1 MADSKSFLH
10 NWCAKQKINPPH
22 FDVRPTGKIAL
33 ATQRQPTE
41 TMKHI
46 DLIIY
51 KYLFN
56 FFSGVKNR
64 QRFLCDIR
72 VDGFNYV
79 AVGNSTNKKDA
90 QMNAARDFIQFLIRE
105 DKVAPNEV
113 PNDVRTL
120 LFLKR

>member
-1 MADSKSFLH
+1 M
-10 NWCAKQKINPPH
+10 
-22 FDVRPTGKIAL
+22 
-33 ATQRQPTE
+33 
-41 TMKHI
+41 
-46 DLIIY
+46 
-51 KYLFN
+51 
-56 FFSGVKNR
+56 
-64 QRFLCDIR
+64 
-72 VDGFNYV
+72 DGFNYV